1 MKRIAIIIIA
11 GILLASCSQK
21 TPEFVNSIP
30 DDAIGVVTMHPMKLH
45 TKGKLASFEPMKEK
59 IEEKIWGQIMEN
71 PLSSGL
77 MLDEYIYLFAT
88 MEEEAPIMGVVA
100 GLRDKGKF
108 EKTLS
113 NIEKEQAF
121 ESIQR
126 EGYEYIQP
134 DQKGIIAWNEE
145 QMIVLGSPDQE
156 EYELSF
162 WTAKL
167 DWMFSPV
174 KEESIISLVDFKDFH
189 GKMKDINFWLSAS
202 DLKEIIERFA
212 DDSFQDIPVNLYNN
226 YTHMYCDFSN
236 GVMNITGETNFSEE
250 VQKNLDEVLVMNPTL
265 NQDLLKMAPGNNL
278 LLALATS
285 MDLEKIQDLV
295 AKINPPQLDGMGDKV
310 EAATGIPTK
319 TLINAFTGDFT
330 LALNALEGEAMIPVE
345 LFIGLGVK
353 SDDIQSMLLEQA
365 QNMVPVEEDGDFFVI
380 NIQGNEI
387 YSGIING
394 NWIITNV
401 KGYKDKVK
409 GGKIDNS
416 LLDSK
421 FADFAD
427 GSVGM
432 YMNLDLDSYPQ
443 MARDVLEQNTDQGK
457 WIKQLTTSLDYIGM
471 SGGDHT
477 SLFTVKTNKP
487 NENSLYTLLR
497 IAEPEK

>member
-1 MKRIAIIIIA
+1 
-11 GILLASCSQK
+11 
-21 TPEFVNSIP
+21 
-30 DDAIGVVTMHPMKLH
+30 
-45 TKGKLASFEPMKEK
+45 
-59 IEEKIWGQIMEN
+59 
-71 PLSSGL
+71 
-77 MLDEYIYLFAT
+77 
-88 MEEEAPIMGVVA
+88 
-100 GLRDKGKF
+100 
-108 EKTLS
+108 
-113 NIEKEQAF
+113 
-121 ESIQR
+121 
-126 EGYEYIQP
+126 
-134 DQKGIIAWNEE
+134 
-145 QMIVLGSPDQE
+145 
-156 EYELSF
+156 
-162 WTAKL
+162 
-167 DWMFSPV
+167 
-174 KEESIISLVDFKDFH
+174 
-189 GKMKDINFWLSAS
+189 
-202 DLKEIIERFA
+202 
-212 DDSFQDIPVNLYNN
+212 
-226 YTHMYCDFSN
+226 
-236 GVMNITGETNFSEE
+236 
-250 VQKNLDEVLVMNPTL
+250 
-265 NQDLLKMAPGNNL
+265 
-278 LLALATS
+278 
-285 MDLEKIQDLV
+285 
-295 AKINPPQLDGMGDKV
+295 
-310 EAATGIPTK
+310 
-319 TLINAFTGDFT
+319 
-330 LALNALEGEAMIPVE
+330 
-345 LFIGLGVK
+345 
-353 SDDIQSMLLEQA
+353 MLLEQA